1 MTKEEKGHIIEDL
14 SQKFAEHN
22 FFYITDAAGLTVDEV
37 NKFRKL
43 CYAKGIEYKV
53 VKNSLIKKAL
63 LSTKKDY
70 SAFDAKVLKGFS
82 GVLFSKESG
91 SAPARLL
98 KEFRKQGSEKPI
110 FKGASIDSDIIIGEE
125 NLDMLS
131 NLKTKQE
138 LIGEIIG
145 LLQSP
150 AKNVISALQSSGNKL
165 SGIVKTLSER
175 PENK

>member
-1 MTKEEKGHIIEDL
+1 MTREEKGVIIDDL

-22 FFYITDAAGLTVDEV
+22 FFYITDAAGLTVDEI

-43 CYAKGIEYKV
+43 CYARGIEYKV

-63 LSTKKDY
+63 QSTKKDY
-70 SAFDAKVLKGFS
+70 SSFDSKVLKGFS

-91 SAPARLL
+91 SAPAKLL
-98 KEFRKQGSEKPI
+98 QEFRKGGAEKPI

-131 NLKTKQE
+131 KLKSKHE
-138 LIGEIIG
+138 LVGEIIG
-145 LLQSP
+145 ILQSP

-175 PENK
+175 PETK